1 MNIKGLA
8 SGLMSHFF
16 STCGWLHE
24 YTPGTLKVTGV
35 GGTGWWILASL
46 FVERYGSKSQSE
58 KHWREPNVSLVHYSL
73 GMTLG
78 LANMAGMLMDTSLL
92 KV

>member
-1 MNIKGLA
+1 
-8 SGLMSHFF
+8 MSQHFF
-16 STCGWLHE
+16 STGGWLHE

-35 GGTGWWILASL
+35 GGTGWWMLASL
-46 FVERYGSKSQSE
+46 FVERYDCKSQSE
-58 KHWREPNVSLVHYSL
+58 KHWRESNVSLVHCSL

-78 LANMAGMLMDTSLL
+78 LANMTGMLIDTILL